1 MTKLLGRRRVAQQLG
16 AFPSRQESTSTEY
29 GAGVIWPLPMS
40 NLIEL
45 SASLALGIGL
55 TVLLLRRREFRIFPV
70 FFLFTAAEVVAVAA
84 RVAVIS
90 HYIAYFYVY
99 WCSEAVVLPL
109 SLLALH
115 EVFHEVF
122 AGLFRLWWF
131 RLFYYGTILAVLA
144 VAIRNAIQHP
154 PVQAHAIISLVLDAG
169 IAINFVRMGI
179 IGLFV
184 VFDRLLDMEYD
195 RYAHGIVVGF
205 GISSVGSLLGF
216 LAFSVSGTKLI
227 FFARKAPAVA
237 YILGLIVW
245 IITFITRQQKEGEWK
260 PPMSPEQ
267 MLEEVQGYLRALR
280 IRGTKR

>member
-1 MTKLLGRRRVAQQLG
+1 
-16 AFPSRQESTSTEY
+16 
-29 GAGVIWPLPMS
+29 MS

-45 SASLALGIGL
+45 STSLALGIWL
-55 TVLLLRRREFRIFPV
+55 TVLLLRGREFRIFPV
-70 FFLFTAAEVVAVAA
+70 FFVFTAAEVVAVAA
-84 RVAVIS
+84 RLAVIS
-90 HYIAYFYVY
+90 HYIAYVYVY
-99 WCSEAVVLPL
+99 WSTEAVVLPL

-122 AGLFRLWWF
+122 GGLFHFWWF

-144 VAIRNAIQHP
+144 IAIRNAIQHP
-154 PVQAHAIISLVLDAG
+154 PVQASPTISLILDTS

-179 IGLFV
+179 IALFG
-184 VFDRLLDMEYD
+184 VFDWLLDMGYD

-227 FFARKAPAVA
+227 FFARKAPAMA
-237 YILGLIVW
+237 YILGLVVW
-245 IITFITRQQKEGEWK
+245 IITFAASQPKAGEWK

-267 MLEEVQGYLRALR
+267 MLEEVQGYLRALG